1 MVLTYS
7 QLVQLAGSKLGRHDV
22 ACPECGPGR
31 HSNANQKREVLRFW
45 LAESFASFVCARCGI
60 SGYAREE
67 QTGTATTSSGR
78 PKAAADDVLSDEARA
93 AEQLRKARYLW
104 GRSSSII
111 GTVGE
116 TYLRLGRGIS
126 CDLPQTL
133 RFLAPRNA
141 EHHPAMIAPFALAGE
156 PEPGKLSV
164 READVHAVHLTLL
177 APDGRGKAGVNRQ
190 KIMLG
195 PASGTPIILAP
206 VNNLLG
212 LLIAEGIEDAL
223 SGHEATGLGAWAA
236 GSGGQMP
243 KLAPSVPD
251 YVETVTIL
259 ADPENAGQ
267 HGAYGLAAVLRER
280 GKEVII
286 ANLWKA
292 AA

>member
-1 MVLTYS
+1 MAITYS
-7 QLVQLAGSKLGRHDV
+7 QLVQFAGNRLGRHDV
-22 ACPECGPGR
+22 ACPECGPDR
-31 HSNANQKREVLRFW
+31 QSKVNQKREVLRVW
-45 LAESFASFVCARCGI
+45 LEEAFASFNCARCGI
-60 SGYAREE
+60 SGYVFGERV
-67 QTGTATTSSGR
+67 GTASSPAER
-78 PKAAADDVLSDEARA
+78 LKPAADTLSDEARA

-104 GRSSSII
+104 SRSVPID
-111 GTVGE
+111 GTIVE

-126 CDLPQTL
+126 CNLPPL

-141 EHHPAMIAPFALAGE
+141 DQHPAMIAPFALVGE
-156 PEPGKLSV
+156 PEPGRFSV
-164 READVHAVHLTLL
+164 READIQAVHLTLL
-177 APDGRGKAGVNRQ
+177 AANGRSKAGADRQ

-195 PASGTPIILAP
+195 PASGTPIVLAP
-206 VNNLLG
+206 VNDLLG

-236 GSGGQMP
+236 GSAGHMP
-243 KLAPSVPD
+243 KLAPAVPD

-259 ADPENAGQ
+259 ADPEDAGQ
-267 HGAYGLAAVLRER
+267 RGAYGLAASLRAR